1 MDPEVAAVLEAVPDF
16 VPRYL
21 DLAEAAD
28 DEPGAAETLTELADY
43 VADLVGQLE
52 HYRPA
57 LARCLDAI
65 EAMAGVSPDTDEL
78 IEGAFLDSLSPDDVV
93 ALSPLFGPHTLA
105 LLEDLHGV
113 DL

>member
-1 MDPEVAAVLEAVPDF
+1 MESEVATVLEAVPDF

-28 DEPGAAETLTELADY
+28 EEPGAAETLTELADY
-43 VADLVGQLE
+43 VAELVGELE

-65 EAMAGVSPDTDEL
+65 EAMAGVSSDTDEL

-93 ALSPLFGPHTLA
+93 TLSPLFGPHTLS
-105 LLEDLHGV
+105 LLEDLHGG